1 MHFLQE
7 CYNNSMTDRNIATKV
22 AISGGGP
29 AGIMLG
35 YLLARSGIDV
45 TVLEKWPDFFR
56 DFRGDTIHPSTM
68 ENLYELGILERFL
81 ALHHSKTRQVEASIS
96 GETLVV
102 ADFSYLHLREP
113 YIAFIPQWDFLNFI
127 SGEAKRFP
135 SFHLRMATE
144 ATDLIIEDEKV
155 VGIKA
160 KDADGAF
167 DIRADLVVAADGRHS
182 TIRPLSGLISEDLGA
197 PIDVLWFSITRTE
210 SDGDKSLGMIDR
222 GLMMPMINR
231 TEYWQCGFVIAKG
244 EFEHIKQR
252 GIEAFQ
258 KNILH
263 LAPFLGERVREISD
277 WDKVKMLSVSV
288 EHLLKWQRDGFLA
301 IGDAAHTMSPVGGV
315 GINFA
320 IQDAVASANI
330 LVPAFARGGV
340 TLSDLKAV
348 QKRRE
353 FPARLTQRFQVF
365 IQNRIMKN
373 ILTDTGDRTPL
384 HIGFP
389 LNLIR
394 LFPFLSAIPARMLGV
409 GVRPEHVETKEVAPA
424 TTARTT

>member
-1 MHFLQE
+1 MD
-7 CYNNSMTDRNIATKV
+7 NKTITTKV

-68 ENLYELGILERFL
+68 ENLYELGILDKFL
-81 ALHHSKTRQVEASIS
+81 ALKHSKTRQMEASIS
-96 GETLVV
+96 GEKMIV
-102 ADFSYLHLREP
+102 ADFSLLKLREP

-127 SGEAKRFP
+127 AGEAKRFP
-135 SFHLRMATE
+135 SFHLLMATE
-144 ATDLIIEDEKV
+144 ATDLIIEHDKI

-160 KDADGAF
+160 KDATSTF
-167 DIRADLVVAADGRHS
+167 DIHSDLVIAADGRHS
-182 TIRPLSGLISEDLGA
+182 TVRPLSGLRSEDLGA
-197 PIDVLWFSITRTE
+197 PMDVLWFSISRTE
-210 SDGDKSLGMIDR
+210 TDGDKSLARIDR

-244 EFEHIKQR
+244 EFEHIKAR
-252 GIEAFQ
+252 GIAALQ
-258 KNILH
+258 QNILH
-263 LAPFLGERVREISD
+263 LAPFLGERVKEVDS
-277 WDKVKMLSVSV
+277 WEKVKLLSVSV
-288 EHLLKWQRDGFLA
+288 EHLFKWQRDGFLA
-301 IGDAAHTMSPVGGV
+301 IGDAAHTMSPIGGV

-320 IQDAVASANI
+320 IQDAVATANI
-330 LVPAFARGGV
+330 LVPAFLQGGV
-340 TLSDLKAV
+340 TLRDLEAV

-365 IQNRIMKN
+365 VQNHIMKS

-389 LNLIR
+389 FNL
-394 LFPFLSAIPARMLGV
+394 LKWFPQLRAIPALIIGI
-409 GVRPEHVETKEVAPA
+409 GIRPEHVRTKEMPP
-424 TTARTT
+424 TQHSKEGSN

>member
-1 MHFLQE
+1 MD
-7 CYNNSMTDRNIATKV
+7 NRTTITKV

-35 YLLARSGIDV
+35 YLLARSGVDV

-68 ENLYELGILERFL
+68 ENLYELGILDKFL
-81 ALHHSKTRQVEASIS
+81 QLHHSKTRQIEANIS
-96 GETLVV
+96 GETLVI
-102 ADFSYLHLREP
+102 ADFSYLSLREP

-127 SGEAKRFP
+127 TSEAKRFP
-135 SFHLRMATE
+135 TFHLMMATE
-144 ATDLIIEDEKV
+144 ATDLIIENEKV
-155 VGIKA
+155 VGMKA
-160 KDADGAF
+160 KNAEGVF

-182 TIRPLSGLISEDLGA
+182 TVRPKSGLASEDLGA
-197 PIDVLWFSITRTE
+197 PIDVLWYSISRKE
-210 SDGDKSLGMIDR
+210 EDGDKSLGRIDR

-244 EFEHIKQR
+244 EFEHIKAR
-252 GIEAFQ
+252 GIEALQ

-263 LAPFLGERVREISD
+263 LAPFLGERVKEVSD

-320 IQDAVASANI
+320 IQDAVATANI
-330 LVPAFARGGV
+330 LVPAFERGGV
-340 TLSDLKAV
+340 TLADLEAV

-353 FPARLTQRFQVF
+353 FPARLTQRVQVF
-365 IQNRIMKN
+365 VQNRIMAN
-373 ILTDTGDRTPL
+373 ILTDNGDRTPL
-384 HIGFP
+384 RIGFP
-389 LNLIR
+389 LNL
-394 LFPFLSAIPARMLGV
+394 LKWFPFLRAIPARTLGV
-409 GVRPEHVETKEVAPA
+409 GVRPEHVQTKEKTSAL
-424 TTARTT
+424 

>member
-1 MHFLQE
+1 MDKDL
-7 CYNNSMTDRNIATKV
+7 ATKV

-68 ENLYELGILERFL
+68 ENLYELGILDKFL
-81 ALHHSKTRQVEASIS
+81 ALKHAKTRQMEASIS
-96 GETLVV
+96 GEKMIV
-102 ADFSYLHLREP
+102 ADFSRLKLREP

-135 SFHLRMATE
+135 SFHLLMATE
-144 ATDLIIEDEKV
+144 ATDLIIEHDKI

-160 KDADGAF
+160 KDTTSTF
-167 DIRADLVVAADGRHS
+167 DIRADLVIAADGRHS
-182 TIRPLSGLISEDLGA
+182 TVRPLSGLTSEDLGA
-197 PIDVLWFSITRTE
+197 PMDVLWFSISRTE
-210 SDGDKSLGMIDR
+210 TDGDKSLGRIDR

-244 EFEHIKQR
+244 EFPHIKAR
-252 GIEAFQ
+252 GIAALQ
-258 KNILH
+258 QNILH
-263 LAPFLGERVREISD
+263 LAPFLGERVKEVAS
-277 WDKVKMLSVSV
+277 WEKVKMLSVSV
-288 EHLLKWQRDGFLA
+288 EHLFEWQRDGFLA

-320 IQDAVASANI
+320 IQDAVATANI

-340 TLSDLKAV
+340 TLRDLKEV

-365 IQNRIMKN
+365 VQNRIMKS

-384 HIGFP
+384 NIGFP
-389 LNLIR
+389 LNL
-394 LFPFLSAIPARMLGV
+394 LKWFPLLSAIPAYIIGI
-409 GVRPEHVETKEVAPA
+409 GIRPEHVRTKEMSPTQTSKVSSH
-424 TTARTT
+424 